1 MPKGK
6 KELEV
11 VHTCPL
17 GSECEEIKDNKIHRC
32 MWYTAVRGTNPNTG
46 EEVDEWSCAISWLP
60 TLQIETSQTQRGV
73 SSALESFRNETVKGQ
88 KEFNQLM
95 SSGQA
100 IALGLKGKQDVKL
113 VSSIDVDNKDNE

>member
-1 MPKGK
+1 
-6 KELEV
+6 
-11 VHTCPL
+11 
-17 GSECEEIKDNKIHRC
+17 
-32 MWYTAVRGTNPNTG
+32 MWYTKVIGKDPQT
-46 EEVDEWSCAISWLP
+46 EEILDEWNCAIVWMP
-60 TLQIETSQTQRGV
+60 HMQIETSQTQRGV

-113 VSSIDVDNKDNE
+113 VSSIEVDNENN

>member
-6 KELEV
+6 KDLEV
-11 VHTCPL
+11 VLTCPL
-17 GSECEEIKDNKIHRC
+17 GRECEEIKDNKIHRC
-32 MWYTAVRGTNPNTG
+32 IWYTAVRGTNPNTG

-60 TLQIETSQTQRGV
+60 TFQIETSQTQRGV

-113 VSSIDVDNKDNE
+113 VSSIEVDNEDN

>member
-11 VHTCPL
+11 VPTCPL

-46 EEVDEWSCAISWLP
+46 EEMDEWNCAIAWGP
-60 TLQIETSQTQRGV
+60 ILQIETSQTQRGV

-100 IALGLKGKQDVKL
+100 IALGLKGKTPKQIVVMD
-113 VSSIDVDNKDNE
+113 DDE

>member
-6 KELEV
+6 KDLEIV
-11 VHTCPL
+11 FTCPL

-46 EEVDEWSCAISWLP
+46 EEVDEWNCAIAWGP
-60 TLQIETSQTQRGV
+60 ILQIETSQTQRGV
-73 SSALESFRNETVKGQ
+73 SAALESFRNETVKGQ

-95 SSGQA
+95 STGQA
-100 IALGLKGKQDVKL
+100 IALGLKGKQDVKV
-113 VSSIDVDNKDNE
+113 VSSIEVDNENN